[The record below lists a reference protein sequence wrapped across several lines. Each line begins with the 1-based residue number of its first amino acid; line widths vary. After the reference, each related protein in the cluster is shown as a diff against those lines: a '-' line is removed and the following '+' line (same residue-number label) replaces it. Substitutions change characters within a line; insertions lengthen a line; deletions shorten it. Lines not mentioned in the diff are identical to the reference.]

1 VIEIMNRP
9 AFTVLTALIL
19 IGVGFQIRAEDIS
32 SLISQGRIDEAREA
46 LDRLSRDS
54 AETGNALYFRALIET
69 DAAQS
74 AVLLERALTRKP
86 DERFRNEIVFRLAQ
100 YYVVTEDL
108 SRAAKLIDAQ
118 PVKPSVVWGDELS
131 RLRILASEQ
140 SRSLSDARKRLDQ
153 LQSTMTGP
161 DGARWWL
168 VDQARLSSA
177 EGKPKA
183 AANALQALVRQ
194 KSGPGLPQALY
205 VLCSDAVNK
214 GRADD
219 AVRWFNLLK
228 ESYPNAVG
236 LDVLMDKLGGMSSP
250 ESKPDTR
257 AEAAT
262 GTFYSVKVGVFSSRE
277 NASAQADKFR
287 VSKVK
292 VEVVQKNIG
301 GKKYAT
307 VFVGRYK
314 SYDEAEKACRQFESQ
329 TGEQY
334 QVVAR

>member
-1 VIEIMNRP
+1 M
-9 AFTVLTALIL
+9 
-19 IGVGFQIRAEDIS
+19 
-32 SLISQGRIDEAREA
+32 LISQGRIDDAREA
-46 LDRLSRDS
+46 LDKLGRDS
-54 AETGNALYFRALIET
+54 AETANALYFRAIIET
-69 DAAQS
+69 DATQS
-74 AVLLERALTRKP
+74 AALLEKALQRNP
-86 DERFRNEIVFRLAQ
+86 DKRFRNEIVLRLAQ
-100 YYVVTEDL
+100 YYVVTENL
-108 SRAAKLIDAQ
+108 SKAANLIDAQ
-118 PVKPSVVWGDELS
+118 SVKSSDAHGEELC

-140 SRSLSDARKRLDQ
+140 SRSLSDARKRLDL
-153 LQSTMTGP
+153 LQNTMTSP

-168 VDQARLSSA
+168 VDQARLSSV

-183 AANALQALVRQ
+183 VANALQALARQ

-205 VLCSDAVNK
+205 LLCNEAIDK

-219 AVRWFNLLK
+219 AVRWFNLLR
-228 ESYPNAVG
+228 ESYPRAVG
-236 LDVLMDKLGGMSSP
+236 LDALVDKLGGMSSQ

-262 GTFYSVKVGVFSSRE
+262 GTFYSVKVGVFSSKE

-292 VEVVQKNIG
+292 VDIVQKSIG
-301 GKKYAT
+301 GKKYAI

-314 SYDEAEKACRQFESQ
+314 SYDDAEKACRQFESQ